1 MKKLLAAS
9 CALMLI
15 VCLAGCSGRKTF
27 DTGLGIRFVLDKTF
41 EAEDGIGYDFGFSN
55 EKSLLDSSE
64 KEYEEKFIIILGIA
78 DTFSDLRES
87 EPQIGEDLKN
97 YVDFQTQNGE
107 LEDVREIDKG
117 YSSETVEEGYYYRN
131 VYLKGRRSFY
141 TVTFICSDSSAQAKA
156 QIDEIVGRIKL

>member
-1 MKKLLAAS
+1 MKRIIVTL

-15 VCLAGCSGRKTF
+15 VPLAGCSGRKTF
-27 DTGLGIRFVLDKTF
+27 DTGLGIRFVLDRTF

-55 EKSLLDSSE
+55 EKSLLDSSG
-64 KEYEEKFIIILGIA
+64 KEYDEKFIIILGIA

-107 LEDVREIDKG
+107 LEDVREIEKG

-141 TVTFICSDSSAQAKA
+141 TVTFICSNSSSLAKG
-156 QIDEIVGRIKL
+156 QIDEIIARVKL